1 MSTPQGRI
9 RADERMES
17 RSAESEGSKSEMRV
31 MVTGGTG
38 FAGSHT
44 VRRYVEAGH
53 QVRLLVRDREKVRRI
68 FDPQGIAI
76 PEADVIEGD
85 IADLPSVER
94 AMEGCDAVYHG
105 AALVDMR
112 RKMADRVL
120 ETNARG
126 VANVVGHAVERGL
139 PRIVYVSSASVFFE
153 PGSGPI
159 HLDMAIQPG
168 TTAYAKS
175 KAQAEQVIRTL
186 QDTGAPIRVS
196 YPTGIVGPDD
206 PGLSDANEAVYIFF
220 KQTGVT
226 TSSGFQIVDVRDLAD
241 VHLRLLEREGG
252 AARALAAGPMLDWA
266 STYRIL
272 DEVTGTRLWRFPFP
286 GGPLRF
292 LGSVGDVL
300 KRFVYDFRFPLTRD
314 AMEYATQWPGA
325 SGDEAAREFDVTFR
339 SARETY
345 TDTVRWL
352 YEAGHLEERHV
363 GQLAEGGRGAS
374 A

>member
-1 MSTPQGRI
+1 
-9 RADERMES
+9 
-17 RSAESEGSKSEMRV
+17 MRV
-31 MVTGGTG
+31 MMTGGTG

-53 QVRLLVRDREKVRRI
+53 EVRLLVRDRDKVRRI

-85 IADLPSVER
+85 IADLASVER

-112 RKMADRVL
+112 RKMASRVL

-126 VANVVGHAVERGL
+126 VANVVGHAVKRGL
-139 PRIVYVSSASVFFE
+139 PRIVYVSSASIFFQ

-159 HLDMAIQPG
+159 HLDMEIQTG

-175 KAQAEQVIRTL
+175 KAQAEKVIRTL
-186 QDTGAPIRVS
+186 QETGAPIRVS

-241 VHLRLLEREGG
+241 VHLRLLERDGG
-252 AARALAAGPMLDWA
+252 SARALAAGPMLDWA

-272 DEVTGTRLWRFPFP
+272 DEITGTRLWRFPLP
-286 GGPLRF
+286 GAPLRL
-292 LGSVGDVL
+292 LGRAGDVI

-325 SGDEAAREFDVTFR
+325 SGEIAARELDVTFR
-339 SARETY
+339 DARETY

-352 YEAGHLEERHV
+352 YEAGHLEAHHV
-363 GQLAEGGRGAS
+363 GKLAEDES
-374 A
+374 AA